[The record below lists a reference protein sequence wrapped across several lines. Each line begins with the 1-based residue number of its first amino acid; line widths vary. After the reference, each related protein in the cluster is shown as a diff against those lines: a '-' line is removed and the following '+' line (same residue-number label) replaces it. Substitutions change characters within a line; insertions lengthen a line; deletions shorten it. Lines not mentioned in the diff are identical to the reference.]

1 MAKCKFCSKEI
12 TWLKDGRRSKP
23 IDADGGVHACDEMKA
38 SMKSMKKIERT
49 DIDPDIL
56 KQYENAINAKAPKK

>member
-1 MAKCKFCSKEI
+1 MAKCKFCNKEI

-23 IDADGGVHACDEMKA
+23 IDSDGGVHSCDEMKN
-38 SMKSMKKIERT
+38 SLNSMKKIERT

-56 KQYENAINAKAPKK
+56 KEYENAINNKK